1 MKNMKNMFSAL
12 TAAAMLVSGMAVMPA
27 TAADELMCGSLY
39 YENKGDYIIITDCEE
54 SVTTVEI
61 PAEID
66 GLPVTFVD
74 AYAFEYCENLVS
86 ITVAAGNTSY
96 CSVDG
101 VLFSADKTVLVKYPM
116 AKEGSSYTI
125 PAGVTEL
132 GDHCFSDSILE
143 NVVIPDGVTMIG
155 RSAFDD
161 CAELTALSLPE
172 GVTSIG
178 SDAFS
183 FCYALADIDI
193 PSTVTSIGSWAFC
206 YCTSL
211 TEIEIPSSVT
221 SLDTAVFQGCKG
233 LTSITIPESITSL
246 SFLMFTNC
254 SNLTELHLPST
265 ITSIS
270 GKIFQ
275 ECTSV
280 TDVYFDGLQSDW
292 EAISIDENN
301 EILFTCTIHFSDGTT
316 MRYSTGPVPAGIG
329 DASGDAVVDANDAA
343 IVLVDS
349 AAIGAGLPTAL
360 TPEQIA
366 ASDVNGDGSYNAI
379 DAALILQYGALSNTT
394 TGLTFEEFL
403 KQFA

>member
-394 TGLTFEEFL
+394 TGLTFEDFL

>member
-403 KQFA
+403 KEYA

>member
-143 NVVIPDGVTMIG
+143 NVVIPDGVAMIG

-394 TGLTFEEFL
+394 TGLTFEDFL

>member
-360 TPEQIA
+360 THEQIA

-394 TGLTFEEFL
+394 TGLTFEDFL

>member
-74 AYAFEYCENLVS
+74 AYAFEYCENLAS

-101 VLFSADKTVLVKYPM
+101 VLFSADKTVLVEYPT
-116 AKEGSSYTI
+116 AKEGTSYTI

-132 GDHCFSDSILE
+132 GDHCFSNSILE
-143 NVVIPDGVTMIG
+143 NIVIPDGVTMIG
-155 RSAFDD
+155 RSAFND
-161 CAELTALSLPE
+161 CAKLTALSLPE

-183 FCYALADIDI
+183 FCYALADINI
-193 PSTVTSIGSWAFC
+193 PSTVTTIDGWAFC

-211 TEIEIPSSVT
+211 TEIVLPNSVT
-221 SLDTAVFQGCKG
+221 SLDTAVFQGCRG

-265 ITSIS
+265 ITYIS
-270 GKIFQ
+270 GKIFAD
-275 ECTSV
+275 CDSV
-280 TDVYFDGLQSDW
+280 TDVYYDGLQSDW
-292 EAISIDENN
+292 EAISIDADN
-301 EILFTCTIHFSDGTT
+301 EILFGCNIHFSDG
-316 MRYSTGPVPAGIG
+316 SVLPGSSPAVPEGVG
-329 DASGDAVVDANDAA
+329 DLSGDAKVDANDAA
-343 IVLVDS
+343 IVLVGS
-349 AAIGAGLPTAL
+349 AAVGAGMPSGLTA
-360 TPEQIA
+360 EQETA
-366 ASDVNGDGSYNAI
+366 GDVNADGTFNAI
-379 DAALILQYGALSNTT
+379 DAALILQYGVLAGTSS
-394 TGLTFEEFL
+394 GLTFEDFL